1 MKIPL
6 TAGQIVTIH
15 GWMTPKETLSWTD
28 VLYNER
34 LTFSFLH
41 CQACISKELLH
52 RLQPD
57 ITAWVSAK
65 RVGLQDAPMLTLW
78 GAHPIRDL
86 KADLGDLINLGWRA
100 AAMQKAGVT
109 YADLVEAGM
118 TPASMMLFGYTLY
131 DWSTLGFTEPDAS
144 GLTAPELGRLF
155 GLTRAD
161 VSRCFIGGRGGPALS
176 APPMYAWTTTETAS
190 KS

>member
-6 TAGQIVTIH
+6 TPGQMVTIH

-41 CQACISKELLH
+41 CHACISKEHLH

-65 RVGLQDAPMLTLW
+65 RVELQDAPMLTLW

-86 KADLGDLINLGWRA
+86 KADLGDLINLGWKA

-109 YADLVEAGM
+109 YTDLLEAGM
-118 TPASMMLFGYTLY
+118 TPASMILFGYTLY

-161 VSRCFIGGRGGPALS
+161 VSRCFIGGRGGSALS
-176 APPMYAWTTTETAS
+176 PPPLYAWSTTETAS